1 MLASRHILPESSS
14 LPPYPHAPK
23 AAPAD
28 STGPLLLPAASIVE
42 QAMAHARRAI
52 ALSLAGAAILLLAVL
67 AERWWFDAAQREAT
81 QRHAAALRVAGELR
95 LADERLT
102 AAAQLAVLTGQS
114 GWVDRFDRD
123 LPRFEALLA
132 QARALAPG
140 EALERFGLATRSAG
154 EELEDMRL
162 AAFEAVVVGSPEVAR
177 SIFEGDRY
185 RAKTALLRQ
194 AIDDF
199 AQSTVAAAQREL
211 ERVRSRNALIAST
224 LLLAALVLA
233 GGLARRLAGSRARLQ
248 QAEARVQALAATDLL
263 TGLPNRAAL
272 HDAMAK
278 ALAQATRAGGRL
290 AVLLIDL
297 DRFKPINDRYG
308 HGAGDQVLRT
318 VGERLRMLLRQ
329 GDTRARYGGDEFV
342 ILVDESE
349 DASATRHLAE
359 RIADSL
365 RQPIDL
371 GPASVNIGATVGIA
385 RFPEDA
391 READDLL
398 RKADSALYRA
408 KGDARGG
415 ICFYDPGLDEQVAE
429 RAALEQ
435 SIRDGI
441 PRGEFIPYL
450 QPVVELTSD
459 RIVGVEVLARWQH
472 PKRGLLP
479 PSAFIGVAEATGL
492 IGPLTLALLDRA
504 CRDTAALPP
513 EWRLSINLAPDQML
527 DDSLAPQLAAIL
539 GEHGVAASRLDLELT
554 ETALVRDTGAA
565 RKVTAALKA
574 AGFTV
579 TLDDFGTGYSSLA
592 YLAELA
598 FDRIKIDRSFI
609 RTLRDRP
616 ESAKVVEA
624 IIGLSRSLGVSTV
637 AEGIED
643 ACDAARLR
651 AMGCPLGQGYHF
663 GRPAPAGELLARLHG
678 RQPVDAT

>member
-1 MLASRHILPESSS
+1 
-14 LPPYPHAPK
+14 
-23 AAPAD
+23 
-28 STGPLLLPAASIVE
+28 
-42 QAMAHARRAI
+42 
-52 ALSLAGAAILLLAVL
+52 
-67 AERWWFDAAQREAT
+67 
-81 QRHAAALRVAGELR
+81 
-95 LADERLT
+95 
-102 AAAQLAVLTGQS
+102 
-114 GWVDRFDRD
+114 
-123 LPRFEALLA
+123 
-132 QARALAPG
+132 
-140 EALERFGLATRSAG
+140 
-154 EELEDMRL
+154 MRL

-177 SIFEGDRY
+177 TIFEGDRY
-185 RAKTALLRQ
+185 SAKTALLRQ

-199 AQSTVAAAQREL
+199 ALSTVAAAHREL
-211 ERVRSRNALIAST
+211 ERVRNRNAALASGLLIAA
-224 LLLAALVLA
+224 LLLG
-233 GGLARRLAGSRARLQ
+233 GGLAQRLAGSRTRLQ
-248 QAEARVQALAATDLL
+248 EAEARVQAMAATDLL

-278 ALAQATRAGGRL
+278 AIAQATRAGGRL
-290 AVLLIDL
+290 AVLMIDL
-297 DRFKPINDRYG
+297 DRFKPINDRFG

-318 VGERLRMLLRQ
+318 VGERLRVLLRQ

-342 ILVDESE
+342 VLVDESA
-349 DASATRHLAE
+349 DRSATRHLAG
-359 RIADSL
+359 RIVGSL
-365 RQPIDL
+365 REPIDL

-385 RFPEDA
+385 RFPEDG

-441 PRGEFIPYL
+441 PRGEFIPFL
-450 QPVVELTSD
+450 QPVVELASG

-472 PKRGLLP
+472 PQRGLLP
-479 PSAFIGVAEATGL
+479 PSAFIGVAETAGL
-492 IGPLTLALLDRA
+492 IRPLTLALLQRA
-504 CRDTAALPP
+504 CRDIASLPAQ
-513 EWRLSINLAPDQML
+513 WRLSINLAPDQML

-539 GEHGVAASRLDLELT
+539 AEHGVAASRLDLELT

-565 RKVTAALKA
+565 RRVTAALKA

-598 FDRIKIDRSFI
+598 FDRIKIDRSFV

-616 ESAKVVEA
+616 PSAKVVEA

-643 ACDAARLR
+643 AGDAARLR

-663 GRPAPAGELLARLHG
+663 GRPAPAGELLSSLDGHP
-678 RQPVDAT
+678 PVDAA